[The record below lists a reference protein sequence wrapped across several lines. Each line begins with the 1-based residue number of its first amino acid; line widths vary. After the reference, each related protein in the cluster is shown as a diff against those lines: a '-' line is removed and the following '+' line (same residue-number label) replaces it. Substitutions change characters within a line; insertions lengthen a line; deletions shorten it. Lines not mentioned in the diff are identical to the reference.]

1 MRKSVV
7 IVTILI
13 VALIITGGALF
24 MWRQG
29 LADTTDQQA
38 SQSANASP
46 SATPSFG
53 SADVPS
59 ANETAQPV
67 EQNVSLF
74 WVAVGDTTAG
84 AEIGCGDSLVGV
96 NQKITTSTPLADTIR
111 ALLAI
116 KDENY
121 GQSGLYNAL
130 WQSDLSLQSASIS
143 NGVATIAL
151 TGNLR
156 LGGACDNP
164 RVKEQ
169 LTVTATQFDSVDS
182 ANITL
187 NGQPLDQALSAQ

>member
-7 IVTILI
+7 LVIILI
-13 VALIITGGALF
+13 VALVIAGGALF
-24 MWRQG
+24 MWQQG
-29 LADTTDQQA
+29 SANTTDQQA
-38 SQSANASP
+38 SESANPSP
-46 SATPSFG
+46 SATPAFG
-53 SADVPS
+53 SADLPS

-67 EQNVSLF
+67 EQSVSLF
-74 WVAVGDTTAG
+74 LVAVGDTTAG

-96 NQKITTSTPLADTIR
+96 TQKLTTSTPLADTIR

-116 KDENY
+116 KDEHY
-121 GQSGLYNAL
+121 GQTGLYNAL
-130 WQSDLSLQSASIS
+130 WQSDLSLQSATIS

-156 LGGACDNP
+156 LGGTCDSP

-169 LTVTATQFDSVDS
+169 LTVTATQFESVDS